1 MAEGLM
7 EKTCS
12 HLTNK
17 IQIWEASLQKGPDVA
32 KKIEIFVDL
41 IEQFMIICLKKNSIL
56 AQIFAKL
63 WSIYKLFQLPSQIA
77 LIEKFDV
84 KVYLQEYK
92 IKLNY

>member
-41 IEQFMIICLKKNSIL
+41 NR
-56 AQIFAKL
+56 AV
-63 WSIYKLFQLPSQIA
+63 YDNLF
-77 LIEKFDV
+77 
-84 KVYLQEYK
+84 
-92 IKLNY
+92 